1 MDKDNKLRDVLVS
14 THWNSL
20 GGLRSYPHLE
30 SFAGEDEEP
39 GHPTKKYEENNEP
52 STWKLLSR
60 RIAMINARQLRLC

>member
-1 MDKDNKLRDVLVS
+1 MDKEDNKLRDVLVS

-20 GGLRSYPHLE
+20 GGLRSPHLE
-30 SFAGEDEEP
+30 RFASEDEGP

-60 RIAMINARQLRLC
+60 RVAMINARQWRL